1 MKYIQDISWY
11 KDGYLNSGLTKKE
24 TPHYSFYFQKGS
36 LTEQDIKNIID
47 IKEAHYKKILNWLD
61 LNNSRKINYYLYQ
74 SLKEKMDL
82 MGDDSLGNTIWE
94 ELEIENEKTDSKKF
108 EIHVV
113 YNEKCKFIGEHE
125 DTHLLSLPWG
135 VSIYLFCEGLAQSM
149 EDNFMGEDLH
159 VVAKKLLQENK
170 LYPLEWLCS
179 NNNWGNVE
187 PIIIYP
193 QVGSFSK
200 FIIEEYGKDKFKQ
213 IYQNTSR
220 YFDTIKNLSEIE
232 RTYYRTINQLEFEW
246 LSFLKKANTI
256 EKIST

>member
-1 MKYIQDISWY
+1 
-11 KDGYLNSGLTKKE
+11 
-24 TPHYSFYFQKGS
+24 
-36 LTEQDIKNIID
+36 
-47 IKEAHYKKILNWLD
+47 
-61 LNNSRKINYYLYQ
+61 
-74 SLKEKMDL
+74 MDL
-82 MGDDSLGNTIWE
+82 MGDDSLGNAIWE
-94 ELEIENEKTDSKKF
+94 ELEVKDEKFNSKKF

-135 VSIYLFCEGLAQSM
+135 LSIYLFCEGLAQSI

-159 VVAKKLLQENK
+159 MVAKKLLQENK

-200 FIIEEYGKDKFKQ
+200 FIIEEYSKDKFKQ